1 MQNLLLEIYNYKAKV
16 KVGTKVE
23 VEVEAFKIGIL
34 NQLVIEFRWLMGF
47 RWLSG
52 FSRQKTINVNELYF
66 A

>member
-1 MQNLLLEIYNYKAKV
+1 M

-52 FSRQKTINVNELYF
+52 FSRQKTINVNELNF